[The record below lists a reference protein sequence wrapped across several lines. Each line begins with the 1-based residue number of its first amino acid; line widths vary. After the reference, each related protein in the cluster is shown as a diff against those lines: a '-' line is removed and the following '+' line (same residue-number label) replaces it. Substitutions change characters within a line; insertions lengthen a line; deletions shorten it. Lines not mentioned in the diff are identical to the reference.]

1 MAKIKFE
8 VSKVLLEQMAECI
21 YLCSWVSEEEIL
33 KYMMGCIADV
43 DYDPEEWSKN
53 GRGLQEKN
61 RIIEG

>member
-8 VSKVLLEQMAECI
+8 VSKDLLEQMAECI
-21 YLCSWVSEEEIL
+21 YLCNWVSEEEIL

-43 DYDPEEWSKN
+43 DYDPEAWSED